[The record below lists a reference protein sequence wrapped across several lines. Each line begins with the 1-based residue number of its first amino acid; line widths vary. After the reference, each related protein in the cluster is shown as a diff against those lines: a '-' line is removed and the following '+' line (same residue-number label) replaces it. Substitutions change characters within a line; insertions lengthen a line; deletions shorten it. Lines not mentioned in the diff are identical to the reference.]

1 VLNRIYILLLVL
13 VGITPLWAQEDEPIK
28 MTPELALTMPLTNVG
43 EEVMVKYPVMISP
56 TAIMKPG
63 MVWRTLYILTNGSE
77 GTSDL
82 ALAHHGNMEQ
92 AFSRS
97 TSSSD
102 SDQQKMPPELAH
114 ELEGYRRTVWPVIVN
129 FQLAMAQ
136 LPTYRL
142 HLIYSIVHPD
152 KTRELVDER
161 FSFSDGLF
169 IGLPDGKVTVL
180 AVEKGSKA
188 DESGVKAGD
197 QIVAVGGIAVPGD
210 LSAYSSTYSA
220 AKRAAKDNEASTF
233 PITLRST
240 GASESHTV
248 NIAMPLRIK
257 SSLMDGGI

>member
-1 VLNRIYILLLVL
+1 
-13 VGITPLWAQEDEPIK
+13 
-28 MTPELALTMPLTNVG
+28 
-43 EEVMVKYPVMISP
+43 MISP

-63 MVWRTLYILTNGSE
+63 MVWRTLYILTNDSE
-77 GTSDL
+77 GSSDL

-97 TSSSD
+97 TTSSD
-102 SDQQKMPPELAH
+102 SDQRKLPPEIAH

-152 KTRELVDER
+152 KTRELIDER

-180 AVEKGSKA
+180 AVEKDSKA
-188 DESGVKAGD
+188 DGAGIKAGD
-197 QIVAVGGIAVPGD
+197 QIVAVGGMAVPGD
-210 LSAYSSTYSA
+210 LSAYSSLYSA
-220 AKRAAKDNEASTF
+220 AKKAAKDNEASTF
-233 PITLRST
+233 PITLRSA
-240 GASESHTV
+240 GASETHTV

-257 SSLMDGGI
+257 SSLMEGI